1 MPTSTLSLCMIARN
15 EADNI
20 GRAIRSVKD
29 FVDEII
35 VVDTGSTDDT
45 PEVARLLGA
54 KVIKEQWR
62 NDFSAVR
69 NTSLEH
75 ATGDWIFF
83 LDCDEEL
90 VRKSGP
96 ELRKV
101 IQDSRY
107 QAYFVL
113 VSNVTD
119 AGVEL
124 TFPSIR
130 LFRNRKEFRFTGQI
144 HEQIAGAI
152 IDTCGQT
159 CIGNSRITIL
169 HHGYNAGTV
178 NIQAK
183 IQRNLAILSTYP
195 EEKRD
200 GFFWYNLGT
209 EYLRLGE
216 KQKALECYAQA
227 LKRTKPNQAFAPV
240 LVKRTITTL
249 MDLERYRAA
258 LEQLRHYQGVYPQ
271 FSDLVYLDGFCHV
284 KCGRFSEAKERLQHY
299 LGMPV
304 PPAWYPTEA
313 AVYQAGARELINN
326 LDRLAV
332 KKDCPAISVCI
343 IGRDEAALIR
353 SCIQSVSEI
362 AKEVIYVD
370 TGSRDDTPDRAHQ
383 MGASVYSLRWAYDYA
398 RARNFALNRASGDWV
413 LVLDADEA
421 LPDRSREMI
430 VNLIRNGYHDGYA
443 FKVCT
448 YLDKSL
454 SLGNCHLKS
463 SCRLFRRG
471 VGRYEGAAA
480 EDVTSAVLASGG
492 RVATVDVTVNHYH
505 FLADSSCIV
514 QKREWKRETIARGLA
529 DEPRRQN
536 YALGIE
542 HYYARDFAW
551 AVKCFENSLDSE
563 ERSNV
568 PEFFFYYG
576 RSLMEAK
583 LYQQA
588 LPVLEQGTGLFPD
601 YTDLF
606 YVLANVLFLLK
617 RTEEAECLLNRCLEM
632 GDAPWQKYI
641 TSPGAGS
648 FKALCLLGIVHAQKG
663 NVSRALE
670 IFVEAARTPEAFERA
685 IKSLVLIKDRLSI
698 PLPRFLEKHN
708 LLSPQSLSVA
718 SSYLALTGKFE
729 ESLAYLKMA
738 GDLAARQR
746 PPRDFLSITR
756 AIDGLLTGYL
766 QQATRSLPAQSPL
779 RSLLTSQGAEPR

>member
-1 MPTSTLSLCMIARN
+1 MSTDTLSLCMIARN

-29 FVDEII
+29 FVDEIV
-35 VVDTGSTDDT
+35 VVDTGSTDNT
-45 PEVARLLGA
+45 PEVARSLGA
-54 KVIKEQWR
+54 KVVREQWR
-62 NDFSAVR
+62 NDFSAAR
-69 NTSLEH
+69 NASLEH
-75 ATGDWIFF
+75 ATGDWIFY

-90 VRKSGP
+90 VRKSGS

-101 IQDSRY
+101 IRDSRY

-113 VSNVTD
+113 ISNVTG

-130 LFRNRKEFRFTGQI
+130 LFRNRKEFRFTGKI

-152 IDTCGQT
+152 IDAGGQN
-159 CIGNSRITIL
+159 CIGHTQIAIL
-169 HHGYNAGTV
+169 HHGYNAGAA

-183 IQRNLAILSTYP
+183 IQRNLAILGTYP
-195 EEKRD
+195 EEQRD
-200 GFFWYNLGT
+200 GFFFYNLGT
-209 EYLRLGE
+209 EYLRLGDKRE
-216 KQKALECYAQA
+216 ALEFYLEA
-227 LKRTKPNQAFAPV
+227 LKRTKHNQAFAPV

-249 MDLERYRAA
+249 MDMEKYRAA
-258 LEQLRHYQGVYPQ
+258 LDHLRHYQGVYPQ

-284 KCGRFSEAKERLQHY
+284 KCGRFTEAREHLRRY
-299 LGMPV
+299 LAMPV
-304 PPAWYPTEA
+304 PPTWYPTEA
-313 AVYQAGARELINN
+313 AVYQAGTRELLGN
-326 LDRLAV
+326 LEKLAV
-332 KKDCPAISVCI
+332 KKGDCPAISVCVV
-343 IGRDEAALIR
+343 GRDEAASIR
-353 SCIQSVSEI
+353 SCVQSVNEI
-362 AKEVIYVD
+362 ATEVIYVD
-370 TGSRDDTPDRAHQ
+370 TGSRDDTPDAAYQ
-383 MGASVYSLRWAYDYA
+383 MGARVYGFQWTGDYA
-398 RARNFALNRASGDWV
+398 GARNFALNRAAGEWV

-430 VNLIRNGYHDGYA
+430 VNLVRNGYHDAYA

-480 EDVTSAVLASGG
+480 EDVASAVLASGG

-505 FLADSSCIV
+505 FLADSACLAR
-514 QKREWKRETIARGLA
+514 KRAWKREAIARSLA
-529 DEPRRQN
+529 GEPRRQN
-536 YALGIE
+536 YALGVE
-542 HYYARDFAW
+542 HYYGREFA
-551 AVKCFENSLDSE
+551 AAAECFANSFDDE
-563 ERSNV
+563 ERSGV

-576 RSLMEAK
+576 RSLLEEK
-583 LYQQA
+583 LYRQA

-617 RTEEAECLLNRCLEM
+617 QTEEAESLLNRCLEM
-632 GDAPWQKYI
+632 GDASWQKYVI
-641 TSPGAGS
+641 SPGAGS
-648 FKALCLLGIVHAQKG
+648 FKAACLLGIVLAQKG
-663 NVSRALE
+663 SVSRALE

-685 IKSLVLIKDRLSI
+685 IKSLVFIKDRLSV
-698 PLPRFLEKHN
+698 PLPRFLEKHD

-718 SSYLALTGKFE
+718 SAYLAATGKFE

-746 PPRDFLSITR
+746 PPRDFASVTR
-756 AIDGLLTGYL
+756 AIDGLLTSYWW
-766 QQATRSLPAQSPL
+766 QAVRSLPEQSPL
-779 RSLLTSQGAEPR
+779 RSLLMSTGAEH